1 MPHDAASSSTVKAE
15 GKLPYIRPTPR
26 IIGGSLVRAAANAVR
41 ARLCN
46 HLRGAPSLTAP
57 ACAALQVNDYNYK
70 FVVRLMETGTPPT
83 PSRHQGSSQI

>member
-1 MPHDAASSSTVKAE
+1 MPHEAASSSTVKAE

-26 IIGGSLVRAAANAVR
+26 IIGGSLVRAAATAV
-41 ARLCN
+41 AAHLCN
-46 HLRGAPSLTAP
+46 HLRGDLSLTAP

>member
-26 IIGGSLVRAAANAVR
+26 IIGGSLVRAAANAVA

-46 HLRGAPSLTAP
+46 HPHGDQSLTAP
-57 ACAALQVNDYNYK
+57 AFAAFQVNDYNYK

>member
-1 MPHDAASSSTVKAE
+1 MAHWCAPPATSVAAS
-15 GKLPYIRPTPR
+15 
-26 IIGGSLVRAAANAVR
+26 
-41 ARLCN
+41 LCN
-46 HLRGAPSLTAP
+46 HLRGDPSLTAP

>member
-1 MPHDAASSSTVKAE
+1 MPHEAASSSTVKAE

-26 IIGGSLVRAAANAVR
+26 IIGGSLVRAAANAVA

-46 HLRGAPSLTAP
+46 HPHGDQSLTAP
-57 ACAALQVNDYNYK
+57 AFAAFQVNDYNYK

>member
-1 MPHDAASSSTVKAE
+1 MPHEAPSSSTVKAE

-26 IIGGSLVRAAANAVR
+26 IIGGSLVRAAANAVA

-46 HLRGAPSLTAP
+46 HPHGDQSLTAP
-57 ACAALQVNDYNYK
+57 AFAAFQVNDYNYK

>member
-1 MPHDAASSSTVKAE
+1 MPHEAASSSTVKAE

-26 IIGGSLVRAAANAVR
+26 IIGGSLVRAAANAVA

-46 HLRGAPSLTAP
+46 HPRGDPSRTAP
-57 ACAALQVNDYNYK
+57 AFSALQVNDYNYT

-83 PSRHQGSSQI
+83 ASRHQGSSQI

>member
-1 MPHDAASSSTVKAE
+1 MPHEAASSSTVKAE

-46 HLRGAPSLTAP
+46 HHCGAPSLTAP

-70 FVVRLMETGTPPT
+70 FVARLMETGTPPT
-83 PSRHQGSSQI
+83 RSRHQGSSQI

>member
-1 MPHDAASSSTVKAE
+1 MPHEAASSSTVKAE

-26 IIGGSLVRAAANAVR
+26 IIGGSLVRAAANAVA

-46 HLRGAPSLTAP
+46 HPHGDQSLTAP
-57 ACAALQVNDYNYK
+57 AFAALQVNDYNYK

>member
-1 MPHDAASSSTVKAE
+1 MPHEAASSSTVKAE

-26 IIGGSLVRAAANAVR
+26 IIGGSLVRAAANAVA

-46 HLRGAPSLTAP
+46 HPRGAQSLTAP

>member
-1 MPHDAASSSTVKAE
+1 MAHWCVP
-15 GKLPYIRPTPR
+15 P
-26 IIGGSLVRAAANAVR
+26 ANAVA

-46 HLRGAPSLTAP
+46 HPHGDQSLTAP
-57 ACAALQVNDYNYK
+57 AFAAFQVNDYNYK

>member
-1 MPHDAASSSTVKAE
+1 MPHEAASSSTVKAE

-26 IIGGSLVRAAANAVR
+26 IIGGSLVRAAATAVT
-41 ARLCN
+41 AHLCN
-46 HLRGAPSLTAP
+46 HPHGDPSLTAP

-70 FVVRLMETGTPPT
+70 FVVRLMETGTPPK